1 MRQRMDHAVTVLSG
15 GERQRAAIARA
26 ILLRPKA
33 LLADEPTGN
42 LDSKTGRMV
51 GELLVSLN
59 RDLGMTFVVV
69 THNIELAGVMGRRFE
84 LRSGVLYAQG

>member
-1 MRQRMDHAVTVLSG
+1 M
-15 GERQRAAIARA
+15 I
-26 ILLRPKA
+26 
-33 LLADEPTGN
+33 
-42 LDSKTGRMV
+42 

-69 THNIELAGVMGRRFE
+69 THNIELAAVMGRRLE